1 MTFDEAVELARE
13 IDAACH
19 VVCMLTCLYGGGM
32 VGDTWS
38 VNFRPHPHARGMQSA
53 SSYDEWAYWC
63 SEAGIAR
70 LLATMPTVPTL
81 VGDDKGRNE

>member
-1 MTFDEAVELARE
+1 MTFEEAVALARE
-13 IDAACH
+13 IDTASYA
-19 VVCMLTCLYGGGM
+19 VCGVTCLYGGGT

-38 VNFRPHPHARGMQSA
+38 VHFRPHPAARGMQSA

-70 LLATMPTVPTL
+70 MLATMRPII
-81 VGDDKGRNE
+81 VGDDTR